1 MKSKTLFVAAILMIL
16 ISSFSFCFAEG
27 EKKDVNL
34 GNEISRSIDKTSGS
48 INKVISSNV
57 VGGTKNVVEGG
68 IKTVENVVMDTGNMV
83 KDGAMNAGN
92 MVKDGAMSA
101 GNMINKDAEYV
112 KDAGN
117 YNAVRTTT
125 EVSRSG
131 IDKDT
136 MTTWMWI
143 TLIAATTIIIAAI
156 WYYVTQIND

>member
-48 INKVISSNV
+48 INKVVSGNV

-68 IKTVENVVMDTGNMV
+68 IKTVENVVMDT
-83 KDGAMNAGN
+83 GN

>member
-1 MKSKTLFVAAILMIL
+1 
-16 ISSFSFCFAEG
+16 
-27 EKKDVNL
+27 
-34 GNEISRSIDKTSGS
+34 
-48 INKVISSNV
+48 
-57 VGGTKNVVEGG
+57 
-68 IKTVENVVMDTGNMV
+68 
-83 KDGAMNAGN
+83 
-92 MVKDGAMSA
+92 
-101 GNMINKDAEYV
+101 MINKDAEYI

>member
-34 GNEISRSIDKTSGS
+34 GNEISRSIDKTSGC
-48 INKVISSNV
+48 INKVVSSNV

-68 IKTVENVVMDTGNMV
+68 IKTVENVVMDT
-83 KDGAMNAGN
+83 GN

>member
-48 INKVISSNV
+48 INKVVSSNV

-83 KDGAMNAGN
+83 KDGAR
-92 MVKDGAMSA
+92 SA

>member
-48 INKVISSNV
+48 INKVVSSNV

-68 IKTVENVVMDTGNMV
+68 IKTVENVVMDT
-83 KDGAMNAGN
+83 
-92 MVKDGAMSA
+92 

>member
-27 EKKDVNL
+27 EQKDDHL
-34 GNEISRSIDKTSGS
+34 GNEISRSIDKTSDS
-48 INKVISSNV
+48 IDKVVSGNV
-57 VGGTKNVVEGG
+57 VGGTQNVVEGG

-83 KDGAMNAGN
+83 KDGINNTGKMIENDARD
-92 MVKDGAMSA
+92 VK
-101 GNMINKDAEYV
+101 E
-112 KDAGN
+112 DAGN

-156 WYYVTQIND
+156 WYYVTQYNS